1 MDDHAGE
8 LSALL
13 AAEQG
18 VTLTEARWEINALTK
33 AFGPALLQMEPPEK
47 EQNVQ
52 PAKHITKRYI
62 PIDAS
67 GTVSSRNLPVIL
79 SFGKALPS
87 LLAGDTLVLRPS
99 RFTALTVLRI
109 AEHIR
114 ELLPPGVFNVV
125 TGGDDF
131 WPGMTSHSGIDLIS
145 FTRSANI
152 ENPALESVAG
162 TLELGES
169 DSRAIT
175 DPERIALLGSVAL
188 VPLIRRPGRYGLAR
202 TLFEIFS
209 FRPGC
214 MKTQVLLWS
223 LARRASDSLPSCR

>member
-1 MDDHAGE
+1 
-8 LSALL
+8 
-13 AAEQG
+13 
-18 VTLTEARWEINALTK
+18 
-33 AFGPALLQMEPPEK
+33 
-47 EQNVQ
+47 
-52 PAKHITKRYI
+52 
-62 PIDAS
+62 
-67 GTVSSRNLPVIL
+67 
-79 SFGKALPS
+79 
-87 LLAGDTLVLRPS
+87 
-99 RFTALTVLRI
+99 
-109 AEHIR
+109 
-114 ELLPPGVFNVV
+114 LLPPGVFNVV